1 MVFNKQDGLNETRG
15 LDRRAEWRGKEKSV
29 RRGRQGGT
37 GLMGNT
43 LTSRSIRAVAQGL
56 TV

>member
-1 MVFNKQDGLNETRG
+1 MERKGDG
-15 LDRRAEWRGKEKSV
+15 KSA
-29 RRGRQGGT
+29 RRGRPGGT

-56 TV
+56 TL

>member
-1 MVFNKQDGLNETRG
+1 M
-15 LDRRAEWRGKEKSV
+15 RAEWRGKEKSV
-29 RRGRQGGT
+29 RRGRQEGT